1 LKSRPELK
9 DQTSM
14 ASEIKLEPLK
24 EGVDSVEVNAVKVAV
39 GDVVA
44 KDQTLMEVQADKA
57 ALDVGSPVAGKVT
70 KILVKTGDQI
80 KVGQAYVVIESTNG
94 DAPAKP
100 AQAKSTAQS
109 KSKEAADGNSTQAT
123 AKKNAQPTTEPAPP
137 VAEPVKKQ
145 DSAARLTIPVAQPV
159 GGDRIV
165 PAGPATRQ
173 LARELGVD
181 LRQVSGTGR
190 HGRIIQ
196 EDIRTFVRQ
205 LAAGALAPTAGGASA
220 PPALPKF
227 EEWGPVERQQLSAI
241 RKATARQMSVAWTQI
256 PHVTQHDL
264 ADVTDL
270 EAFRKQQDGRGPK
283 LTVTA
288 FALKAV
294 AIALREFPT
303 FNSSLDLAANQLVLK
318 QYYHVGVAVDTP
330 NGLLVP
336 VLRDVNRKSV
346 SQLAEELIATADRA
360 KQRKLDGNELKGG
373 TFTIT
378 NLGGIGG
385 TGFTPI
391 VNFPEVAILG
401 LSRSRLEPVVHSGQI
416 VPRLMLPLSLSYDH
430 RVIDGAAAARF
441 TRRIAE
447 LLENPLVM
455 LVHA

>member
-1 LKSRPELK
+1 
-9 DQTSM
+9 M

-94 DAPAKP
+94 DAPARP
-100 AQAKSTAQS
+100 SQAKSTAQG
-109 KSKEAADGNSTQAT
+109 KSKETTDGNSTQA
-123 AKKNAQPTTEPAPP
+123 AVKKNAQPPEPAPP
-137 VAEPVKKQ
+137 AAAPARKQ
-145 DSAARLTIPVAQPV
+145 DAATRLIPVAQPV
-159 GGDRIV
+159 AGERIV

-205 LAAGALAPTAGGASA
+205 LAAGALAPVAGGTAA

-227 EEWGPVERQQLSAI
+227 EEWGPVDRQQLSAI
-241 RKATARQMSVAWTQI
+241 RKATARQMSVAWSQI

-288 FALKAV
+288 FALKAA

-318 QYYHVGVAVDTP
+318 QYYHIGVAVDTE

-360 KQRKLDGNELKGG
+360 KQRKIDSSELKGG

-401 LSRSRLEPVVHSGQI
+401 LSRSRLQPVVHGGQI